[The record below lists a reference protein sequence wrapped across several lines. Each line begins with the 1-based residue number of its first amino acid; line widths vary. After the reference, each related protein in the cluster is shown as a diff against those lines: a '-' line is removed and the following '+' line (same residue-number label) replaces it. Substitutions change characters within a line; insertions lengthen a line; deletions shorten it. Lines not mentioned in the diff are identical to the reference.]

1 MGDFDRVTAVAAR
14 HGGDTFDATI
24 DDQWTIGGKP
34 NGGYMLALLG
44 RAALAAVAAKG
55 GEHPHPLAAS
65 AHYLKAPS
73 PGPVELHTSTL
84 RIGRSASQVR
94 TSAVQEGV
102 PCIEAVFTVGRLDG
116 DAQPWWVDAP
126 PVEMPPEDRCVRLPP
141 QMPGSTT
148 AATIQRVMET
158 RVDPASLGFADGKPG
173 GHGEFRAWMR
183 FADGRQPDPVS
194 LLLAVDALP
203 PATLDL
209 GSTGWVPTFELT
221 AYIRAIPAPGALV
234 VRQRVRL
241 VQQGMV
247 DEVCDVW
254 DSAGRLVAQGTQLA
268 GVRVPERP
276 ALRP

>member
-1 MGDFDRVTAVAAR
+1 
-14 HGGDTFDATI
+14 
-24 DDQWTIGGKP
+24 
-34 NGGYMLALLG
+34 
-44 RAALAAVAAKG
+44 
-55 GEHPHPLAAS
+55 
-65 AHYLKAPS
+65 
-73 PGPVELHTSTL
+73 
-84 RIGRSASQVR
+84 
-94 TSAVQEGV
+94 
-102 PCIEAVFTVGRLDG
+102 
-116 DAQPWWVDAP
+116 
-126 PVEMPPEDRCVRLPP
+126 
-141 QMPGSTT
+141 
-148 AATIQRVMET
+148 MET